1 MSGSEHFGPPPESL
15 ARIAYLA
22 TQSLDDTIH
31 DISSDGILIE
41 ESPSD
46 AAVVVLAEETIVA
59 TPQEIEIERR
69 EFSETSHT
77 SNLLTA
83 RAQRAVVSAE
93 TAEPQSYETMKER
106 SLMDCATETFE
117 ATTVNGDDT
126 AVSGGDPP
134 SLVADDSLLSFD
146 EIERIDREGLLE
158 ERQDKSKRQTSGSE
172 RSDDT
177 EFHSIDMAWMTS
189 EVAEKTRWE
198 HSSST
203 GSDEFFDAVSKCS
216 SISVD

>member
-1 MSGSEHFGPPPESL
+1 MSGSEHFGSPTESL
-15 ARIAYLA
+15 ARIANLA
-22 TQSLDDTIH
+22 TQSLDDTIQEY
-31 DISSDGILIE
+31 DNSSDGILIE

-46 AAVVVLAEETIVA
+46 AAVVILGEETIA
-59 TPQEIEIERR
+59 AAPQEIEIKKPE
-69 EFSETSHT
+69 SSATSHT
-77 SNLLTA
+77 SNLLTT

-93 TAEPQSYETMKER
+93 TAEPQSLKER

-117 ATTVNGDDT
+117 ETIIDGDDT
-126 AVSGGDPP
+126 AVSGADPL

-158 ERQDKSKRQTSGSE
+158 ERQDKSKRETSGSE

-177 EFHSIDMAWMTS
+177 EFHSIDMEWMTS
-189 EVAEKTRWE
+189 EVAEKMLLE
-198 HSSST
+198 KSSST